1 MTTERTDA
9 SFLNV
14 KELENFKENNQ
25 SKNILLNQP
34 QKPEKNLL
42 KNMACLQQTNTCGHH
57 NS

>member
-1 MTTERTDA
+1 MFEYLKMLESSDIAKNEITTDRTDA

-34 QKPEKNLL
+34 
-42 KNMACLQQTNTCGHH
+42 
-57 NS
+57 

>member
-34 QKPEKNLL
+34 QKPENNLL
-42 KNMACLQQTNTCGHH
+42 KNMACH
-57 NS
+57 

>member
-25 SKNILLNQP
+25 SKNILLNQL

-42 KNMACLQQTNTCGHH
+42 KNMACL
-57 NS
+57 